1 VIRKETI
8 LVGSRWSEPS
18 TAETL
23 EVRSPI
29 TEEPVGTVP
38 VAAPADVDRA
48 VASARRAVEDGPWP
62 HLAVPERAAY
72 LRRIQA
78 FLRNRIEE
86 AAHLQIDEMGS
97 PYSFVRYGTEAVLGW
112 IPLEAKAME
121 RIETREVRDGFSG
134 KVVVTRRPVG
144 VIAAVIPW
152 NAPISTVI
160 SKMLPPL
167 LAGCPVIVKCAPE
180 TPLSVY
186 LVAEAAI
193 EAGLPEGVL
202 SILAGGRELGEYL
215 VTHPGVD
222 RVSFTGSSAAGRRV
236 AELCGGLLRG
246 VTLELGGK
254 SAAVLLDDLD
264 LDRHVGAIIASSLP
278 NNGQVCYA
286 TTRVLVPKSRS
297 SEIVRRLVEQVG
309 TMTVGDPHSSDTD
322 LGAVV
327 GARQRDRVEG
337 YIKSGQDEGAKIA
350 LGGGRPDGLTTGWY
364 VEPTIFIEVDSSMR
378 IAREEIFGPVL
389 CVQEYEDED
398 QAVAIANDSD
408 YGLGGAVF
416 TDDLQRGLTMAARIR
431 TGTCKVNEAPPGGGG
446 APFGGVKSSG
456 LGRER
461 GREGHDSYFELSSIT
476 LPAGFEPL

>member
-1 VIRKETI
+1 
-8 LVGSRWSEPS
+8 
-18 TAETL
+18 
-23 EVRSPI
+23 
-29 TEEPVGTVP
+29 
-38 VAAPADVDRA
+38 
-48 VASARRAVEDGPWP
+48 
-62 HLAVPERAAY
+62 
-72 LRRIQA
+72 
-78 FLRNRIEE
+78 
-86 AAHLQIDEMGS
+86 
-97 PYSFVRYGTEAVLGW
+97 
-112 IPLEAKAME
+112 
-121 RIETREVRDGFSG
+121 
-134 KVVVTRRPVG
+134 
-144 VIAAVIPW
+144 
-152 NAPISTVI
+152 
-160 SKMLPPL
+160 
-167 LAGCPVIVKCAPE
+167 VIVKCAPE

-322 LGAVV
+322 FGPLVA
-327 GARQRDRVEG
+327 ARQRDRVEG